1 MALVDRGGIIKL
13 KQHEFATQHDS
24 VLMKGCPCQACHR
37 GVSRAR
43 IHALLKSQ
51 NVLAI
56 QFLTQ
61 HNVCYMMGLVTRMR
75 SAILQGTYQT
85 FVNDFLRLHFDSNQ
99 ASDGEDNN
107 NNNSNEPTNTATEIP
122 QWVRDALQAAGVR
135 LTL

>member
-1 MALVDRGGIIKL
+1 VDRGGHLKL
-13 KQHEFATQHDS
+13 KQHEFATQLDA
-24 VLMKGCPCQACHR
+24 VIMKGCPCQACAR

-75 SAILQGTYQT
+75 ESILQSKFQD
-85 FVNDFLRLHFDSNQ
+85 FVNEFLQVHFDDACHNGHDNDETNSSNPRN
-99 ASDGEDNN
+99 D
-107 NNNSNEPTNTATEIP
+107 TADIP
-122 QWVRDALQAAGVR
+122 QWVRDALQAAGV
-135 LTL
+135 TLRI